1 MNGAR
6 AAAYAALAFLG
17 LLTGVA
23 GALAHAGWF
32 PGGLLLALAA
42 AGGLFG
48 GGAKLTRTKV
58 GAVVPAAGWLA
69 AVVMTTSARPEG
81 DFVFGTGIGAYVFL
95 FGGML
100 LAVMCATI
108 ALPAVPV
115 PGNKER

>member
-1 MNGAR
+1 MRVVAYGVLFALGAVT
-6 AAAYAALAFLG
+6 G
-17 LLTGVA
+17 LA
-23 GALAHAGWF
+23 GALVHAAWF

-58 GAVVPAAGWLA
+58 GAVAPGAGWA
-69 AVVMTTSARPEG
+69 VAVVAATAARPEG
-81 DFVFGTGIGAYVFL
+81 DFLFGTGAGSYVFL

-115 PGNKER
+115 ARAGTR